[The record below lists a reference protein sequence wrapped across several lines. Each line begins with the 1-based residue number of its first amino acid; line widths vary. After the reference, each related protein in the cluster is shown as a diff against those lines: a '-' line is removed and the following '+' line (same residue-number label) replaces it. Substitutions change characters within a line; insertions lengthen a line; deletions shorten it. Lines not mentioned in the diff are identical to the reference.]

1 MLVCLLERDVVP
13 SSKILTLKIQRP
25 LKTLFLA
32 VTDSCFVL
40 YFQDVHISRH
50 LLQLFHFPNRHLRFC
65 PWRSKDRTCPPNTT
79 YRRALSKFLTC
90 VSLGDDLRYLTSF
103 VFDISKSDFMPVL
116 ENIISYCI
124 VSLFTNLFFFFS
136 LMNENYRRHIFEQ
149 RKRIRDLSSLFPR
162 TVQLNTTTTRRSRA
176 QLFGSSLTTKPMGAN
191 WVEKQP
197 VKEKR
202 SLPSTSKCG

>member
-1 MLVCLLERDVVP
+1 MALQGQNLPTKHNLP
-13 SSKILTLKIQRP
+13 TGFIQVSHMRF
-25 LKTLFLA
+25 TGR
-32 VTDSCFVL
+32 C
-40 YFQDVHISRH
+40 Y
-50 LLQLFHFPNRHLRFC
+50 LRF
-65 PWRSKDRTCPPNTT
+65 
-79 YRRALSKFLTC
+79 
-90 VSLGDDLRYLTSF
+90 LTSF
-103 VFDISKSDFMPVL
+103 VFDISKSDFMPVP

-197 VKEKR
+197 VKEKEVCR
-202 SLPSTSKCG
+202 VHQNVVETFNELEFI